1 MSIKAKIQVDS
12 SEVKKGL
19 QEAENTAKKAGINI
33 KDSMEKAGQGFESIN
48 KLGGTMGGTLKNVQ
62 EAIMGLLSPVGL
74 VMAGLTALGTLA
86 IKVWDNLTVS
96 AEEYAMKASN
106 AVEKAN
112 KNLEEVFKQEETD
125 AGYLERLKELASAED
140 LSNAMKVEAVELIS
154 ILTKKYGDLGL
165 SIDIATGKIMGLDN
179 AQRTF
184 LKRQQELKVD
194 AAKIAV
200 DSQRMAADSAAEK
213 ILGVRDIN
221 SRILVSSN
229 KFGDRTDVEYFH
241 GLNGALIPHG
251 GKSRRTE
258 LWNKGGLEGKLQVA
272 NEMIKNATSSED
284 IENWEKLSIEL
295 EKLILAQKEYN
306 YLVEHGERSEKAY
319 AEALKKRSEQ
329 ITASKIEAIKK
340 NQEETQKVSEANVKR
355 VGEFTFN
362 NYDDATKLSRHN
374 DFISTLKKKQEE
386 NLAEIKKIDDEIA
399 KLSETKSDVEK
410 VLAVINFTELK
421 DEYIK
426 IGDKILELDKKRTEL
441 ALNQV
446 NYEAELIK
454 YEEMIAKIKKKNY
467 AYYDSQK
474 KSLDEEIKLADLK
487 LKGLDD
493 EIAKQKL
500 LYDIKSKGIML
511 DEKEVETIIKKQKE
525 LGALNLKQD
534 LKGQA
539 ESLQIQAMKAAGK
552 GKEAAQLEAIRN
564 AEKIKGLKLTEKEI
578 EQVKK
583 LSDLQYEL
591 GAVFPSIQVGQG
603 TITNELARR
612 GGFASSVVTDTSL
625 DVNTQILAVQKAQE
639 SLLKQIDAEIKKLGV
654 IA

>member
-1 MSIKAKIQVDS
+1 M
-12 SEVKKGL
+12 
-19 QEAENTAKKAGINI
+19 
-33 KDSMEKAGQGFESIN
+33 
-48 KLGGTMGGTLKNVQ
+48 
-62 EAIMGLLSPVGL
+62 
-74 VMAGLTALGTLA
+74 
-86 IKVWDNLTVS
+86 
-96 AEEYAMKASN
+96 
-106 AVEKAN
+106 
-112 KNLEEVFKQEETD
+112 
-125 AGYLERLKELASAED
+125 
-140 LSNAMKVEAVELIS
+140 
-154 ILTKKYGDLGL
+154 
-165 SIDIATGKIMGLDN
+165 ATGKIIGLDY

-362 NYDDATKLSRHN
+362 NYDDATKLARHN

-399 KLSETKSDVEK
+399 KLSKEKSEVEDLLGNIK
-410 VLAVINFTELK
+410 FPQLQ
-421 DEYIK
+421 DEYVK
-426 IGDKILELDKKRTEL
+426 IGDKILELDKKEL
-441 ALNQV
+441 N
-446 NYEAELIK
+446 
-454 YEEMIAKIKKKNY
+454 
-467 AYYDSQK
+467 
-474 KSLDEEIKLADLK
+474 
-487 LKGLDD
+487 
-493 EIAKQKL
+493 
-500 LYDIKSKGIML
+500 
-511 DEKEVETIIKKQKE
+511 
-525 LGALNLKQD
+525 
-534 LKGQA
+534 
-539 ESLQIQAMKAAGK
+539 
-552 GKEAAQLEAIRN
+552 
-564 AEKIKGLKLTEKEI
+564 
-578 EQVKK
+578 
-583 LSDLQYEL
+583 
-591 GAVFPSIQVGQG
+591 
-603 TITNELARR
+603 
-612 GGFASSVVTDTSL
+612 
-625 DVNTQILAVQKAQE
+625 
-639 SLLKQIDAEIKKLGV
+639 
-654 IA
+654 